1 MGSDLISDFE
11 RIEQI
16 CKYKVGNLY
25 MSKPPINPIFFEK
38 EEDAIFDME
47 SWNFHL
53 YPQDKS
59 LWGELEKKSGEL
71 RKNVIDKLK
80 EYEGVV
86 FTKTID
92 EFSKFAKSNINK
104 IGICD
109 GAGKSGMLKKSQGNH
124 LFKYIL
130 ACKHNILYELNFM
143 RFYISIDRKV
153 NCIFNC
159 IQFDRAIGS
168 GDITKRYVNKNNGI
182 CYPTAYLNQSLTT
195 LQKIIETNKEK
206 SFCYNPPCDFE
217 DVEVIA
223 RLFIQ
228 FINECDE
235 YKNNRKS

>member
-86 FTKTID
+86 FTRTID

-109 GAGKSGMLKKSQGNH
+109 GAGKS
-124 LFKYIL
+124 
-130 ACKHNILYELNFM
+130 
-143 RFYISIDRKV
+143 
-153 NCIFNC
+153 
-159 IQFDRAIGS
+159 
-168 GDITKRYVNKNNGI
+168 
-182 CYPTAYLNQSLTT
+182 
-195 LQKIIETNKEK
+195 
-206 SFCYNPPCDFE
+206 
-217 DVEVIA
+217 
-223 RLFIQ
+223 
-228 FINECDE
+228 
-235 YKNNRKS
+235 